1 MLQYMQ
7 LRSGKVITI
16 NNREILLEGKT
27 LIEFNNKVVGR
38 QNKKKIN
45 GSKIRQIILESLKK
59 SINIKFE

>member
-1 MLQYMQ
+1 MQ
-7 LRSGKVITI
+7 LRSGKVITR

>member
-7 LRSGKVITI
+7 LRSGKVITR